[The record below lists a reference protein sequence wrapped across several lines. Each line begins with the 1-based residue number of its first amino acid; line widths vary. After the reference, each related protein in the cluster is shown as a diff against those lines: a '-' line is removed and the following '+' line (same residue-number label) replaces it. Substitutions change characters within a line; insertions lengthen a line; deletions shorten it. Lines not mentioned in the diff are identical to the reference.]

1 MPDGM
6 FIEKTSV
13 RLPRTRQLLYRDAVW
28 GRQRKHADRVAK
40 FASGRSAAEQW
51 FSASSSDSIRLLA
64 AGPSVTLSSSVRVG
78 VEWPLPNQGRVE
90 QECARLRE
98 TNERLSEEVRQL
110 RALLARLN
118 QQNSAAASADPRAS
132 RESRTLAAEMLV
144 QLDPAESEAVLR
156 ILGSEPQP
164 VLGIVRTLGPSSSLR
179 IGSLLANC
187 HAAIVDGD
195 LIVPTEFGRALFNWI
210 MKQTE

>member
-1 MPDGM
+1 
-6 FIEKTSV
+6 
-13 RLPRTRQLLYRDAVW
+13 
-28 GRQRKHADRVAK
+28 VAK
-40 FASGRSAAEQW
+40 FASGRNAAEQW
-51 FSASSSDSIRLLA
+51 LSVSPFDPIRFFGV
-64 AGPSVTLSSSVRVG
+64 GPSVTLPSSARVG
-78 VEWPLPNQGRVE
+78 AVELPLFGRGRLE

-98 TNERLSEEVRQL
+98 TNERLSEDVRQL

-118 QQNSAAASADPRAS
+118 QQNSATAGADPMVSRDSRA
-132 RESRTLAAEMLV
+132 LAAEMLV
-144 QLDPAESEAVLR
+144 QLDPAESEAVFR

-164 VLGIVRTLGPSSSLR
+164 VLEIVRTLGPSRSLR